1 MAQRLVLEIP
11 QMIRTIELIRHGEHS
26 NQILTVRIFPLTD
39 HLIKVINMNLQK
51 IKNRVLSLPT
61 IMGISEEI
69 LIIKELMI
77 IKTDDLIQNKDIFR
91 FILDSLELSHTDS
104 GFMELTKENENIFID
119 FYHWLN
125 RINDQLNMNININII
140 DCFSLSVEDVNKLMS
155 PYK

>member
-1 MAQRLVLEIP
+1 
-11 QMIRTIELIRHGEHS
+11 
-26 NQILTVRIFPLTD
+26 
-39 HLIKVINMNLQK
+39 MNLQK